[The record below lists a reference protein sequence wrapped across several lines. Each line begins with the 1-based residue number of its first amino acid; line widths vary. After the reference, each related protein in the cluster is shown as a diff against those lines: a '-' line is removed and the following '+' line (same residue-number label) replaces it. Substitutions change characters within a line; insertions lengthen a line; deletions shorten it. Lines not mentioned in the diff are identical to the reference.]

1 MPASKLAA
9 AALLV
14 AFALLVTACE
24 TVRFGVSAT
33 HEGSTITASYGDG
46 KTIIE
51 AEQDGEAEEHGGGEM
66 LRAAH
71 CCPWPRSSPR
81 LP

>member
-14 AFALLVTACE
+14 AFALLVAACE

-51 AEQDGEAEEHGGGEM
+51 AEQDGSKVG
-66 LRAAH
+66 LNFKR
-71 CCPWPRSSPR
+71 
-81 LP
+81 

>member
-1 MPASKLAA
+1 MTRASKLAA
-9 AALLV
+9 AVLL
-14 AFALLVTACE
+14 ATFLLLVTACE

-51 AEQDGEAEEHGGGEM
+51 AEQDGSKVG
-66 LRAAH
+66 LNFR
-71 CCPWPRSSPR
+71 R
-81 LP
+81 

>member
-1 MPASKLAA
+1 MQPKHIATLI
-9 AALLV
+9 LV
-14 AFALLVTACE
+14 VAIIMLTTGCE

-51 AEQDGEAEEHGGGEM
+51 AAQDGSKVG
-66 LRAAH
+66 LNFR
-71 CCPWPRSSPR
+71 R
-81 LP
+81 

>member
-1 MPASKLAA
+1 MQPKHIATLILVVAIIMLA
-9 AALLV
+9 
-14 AFALLVTACE
+14 TGCE

-51 AEQDGEAEEHGGGEM
+51 AEQDGSKVG
-66 LRAAH
+66 LNFR
-71 CCPWPRSSPR
+71 R
-81 LP
+81 

>member
-1 MPASKLAA
+1 MTPASKHL

-14 AFALLVTACE
+14 AAMLITVSVGCE
-24 TVRFGVSAT
+24 AVRFGVSAT

-51 AEQDGEAEEHGGGEM
+51 AEQDGSKVG
-66 LRAAH
+66 LNFR
-71 CCPWPRSSPR
+71 R
-81 LP
+81 

>member
-1 MPASKLAA
+1 MRGSKHLAA
-9 AALLV
+9 AVLLGLAV
-14 AFALLVTACE
+14 LLIAGCE

-51 AEQDGEAEEHGGGEM
+51 AEQDGSKVG
-66 LRAAH
+66 LNFKR
-71 CCPWPRSSPR
+71 
-81 LP
+81 